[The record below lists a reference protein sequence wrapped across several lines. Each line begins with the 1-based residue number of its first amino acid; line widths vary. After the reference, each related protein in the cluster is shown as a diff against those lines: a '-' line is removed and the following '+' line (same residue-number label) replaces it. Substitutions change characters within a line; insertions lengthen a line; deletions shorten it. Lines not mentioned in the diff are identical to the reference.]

1 MLGTWSARL
10 GGTTPASNICTSGP
24 DVSLKHEALAPYWSL
39 APVPGRAA
47 ATPTI
52 SFSFPASGREP
63 DRGRYQV
70 PSQGSCTN
78 WRNPSLRSS
87 QPPHHHP
94 TPHPAAP
101 APPKPYTGRGRAAQS
116 SKAPRVCSWGQLT
129 STGKEKRARR
139 VAPSLGE
146 RRLLMVFLSEESRAR
161 VHVYV
166 CVHARL

>member
-1 MLGTWSARL
+1 MLGTWNARL
-10 GGTTPASNICTSGP
+10 GGPTPASSICTSGP

-70 PSQGSCTN
+70 PSQGSRTN
-78 WRNPSLRSS
+78 WRNPSLPSS
-87 QPPHHHP
+87 QTAPPP
-94 TPHPAAP
+94 P
-101 APPKPYTGRGRAAQS
+101 APPEPHTGRGRAAQS
-116 SKAPRVCSWGQLT
+116 CKEPRVCSRGQLT
-129 STGKEKRARR
+129 SLGKEKRARR

-166 CVHARL
+166 CVHAR